1 MLGAAS
7 YAGIAPNHLYFPI
20 GIVFNSFDTMYVA
33 DGNNNRVQ
41 MLLLG
46 NTAAITVAGNSSGIG
61 GSSANLLNYTN
72 DVAVDSNGNVYVVD
86 TYNNRIQ
93 LWTVNASS
101 GITIMGGGKWQ
112 KNFTYFFE
120 LTRRSP
126 FFFWIKRNFSSI
138 W

>member
-1 MLGAAS
+1 
-7 YAGIAPNHLYFPI
+7 
-20 GIVFNSFDTMYVA
+20 
-33 DGNNNRVQ
+33 
-41 MLLLG
+41 
-46 NTAAITVAGNSSGIG
+46 
-61 GSSANLLNYTN
+61 
-72 DVAVDSNGNVYVVD
+72 VYVVD